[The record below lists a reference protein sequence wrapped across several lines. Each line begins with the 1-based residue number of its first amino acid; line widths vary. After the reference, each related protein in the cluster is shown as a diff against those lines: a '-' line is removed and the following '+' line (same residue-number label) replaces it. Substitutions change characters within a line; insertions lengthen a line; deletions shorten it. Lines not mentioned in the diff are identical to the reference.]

1 MSSILTKIMHHIVR
15 FAYPYLLDIEEES
28 RSAADR
34 RLKSRFRSLGE
45 RSNLGA
51 NPSIANPERIS
62 IGKCFY
68 AKHFLRMEAIK
79 EYGGKQL
86 KVERQPP
93 QIMGSYEW
101 VDGAPIPQRTNE
113 KIEASKLIVYMM
125 FKGEERDED

>member
-1 MSSILTKIMHHIVR
+1 MKVN
-15 FAYPYLLDIEEES
+15 
-28 RSAADR
+28 
-34 RLKSRFRSLGE
+34 GV
-45 RSNLGA
+45 N
-51 NPSIANPERIS
+51 
-62 IGKCFY
+62 
-68 AKHFLRMEAIK
+68 IK

-125 FKGEERDED
+125 FKGEERSRPARGV